1 MNPARTIG
9 PAIASKRYKGVWVYV
24 VGPIVGTLLGSWSY
38 HFIRASASDHKA
50 LDAISEG
57 SSYCFKLRHRRAH
70 HRPSPE
76 RQQLQADTT
85 T

>member
-9 PAIASKRYKGVWVYV
+9 PAIASKRYKGVWVYA

-38 HFIRASASDHKA
+38 NFIRASASDDTA

-57 SSYCFKLRHRRAH
+57 SSCFKLRRHH
-70 HRPSPE
+70 HRPSQE